1 MDWVGE
7 EEAEEDRV
15 ATLGMDLSETS
26 RHGKDQEDSTDMVVG
41 DLMVLM
47 IRLFVRGF
55 HGYSVGGGLIRT
67 S

>member
-7 EEAEEDRV
+7 EEAEEDRI
-15 ATLGMDLSETS
+15 AGLGEDLSEIS
-26 RHGKDQEDSTDMVVG
+26 RHGKDRVGSTDMAP
-41 DLMVLM
+41 LEIMVLM
-47 IRLFVRGF
+47 IRLFVRDF